1 MATFSSCGARRE
13 FLFKQKHYEYKN
25 PASVLLSGYLQ
36 RGRNMLSS
44 LLAPEFRLLVCL
56 DHLNRN
62 PLVFLVDTLPPFS
75 HVPVRLLPRA
85 ASEPLANYEFYNLN
99 ASNDYTNV
107 SCCLSVF
114 PFLNNFN
121 ALCNSFSSAIL
132 GFKLMN
138 FSSHPPWLRWI
149 LIKSPISVCLN
160 FIYPRLNSKTIPS
173 LQLFLIFVVTSCLFF
188 FSGYYIPVFVLF
200 YAFKIFMLNNS

>member
-1 MATFSSCGARRE
+1 MWLAHR
-13 FLFKQKHYEYKN
+13 
-25 PASVLLSGYLQ
+25 LLP
-36 RGRNMLSS
+36 
-44 LLAPEFRLLVCL
+44 LLAPAPLLMSWPVGPSSCCRESVL
-56 DHLNRN
+56 HLA
-62 PLVFLVDTLPPFS
+62 PPPPFVFLVDTLPPFS

-114 PFLNNFN
+114 PFLTNFN